1 MYGDVEER
9 LGDTMPIPVLQLSP
23 LQLRGLNMESTVKQE
38 TFDFSVPL
46 ATHPGVEAMYH
57 SSALDTSDRIA
68 FEDMPFQCDLP
79 PSPLG
84 SEMMMHRLPSR
95 YI

>member
-1 MYGDVEER
+1 MG
-9 LGDTMPIPVLQLSP
+9 SA
-23 LQLRGLNMESTVKQE
+23 VKQE

-46 ATHPGVEAMYH
+46 ATHPDVKAMYH
-57 SSALDTSDRIA
+57 SSALDTSDWMA

-84 SEMMMHRLPSR
+84 TEMMMHRLPSC
-95 YI
+95 YIYSIDSL